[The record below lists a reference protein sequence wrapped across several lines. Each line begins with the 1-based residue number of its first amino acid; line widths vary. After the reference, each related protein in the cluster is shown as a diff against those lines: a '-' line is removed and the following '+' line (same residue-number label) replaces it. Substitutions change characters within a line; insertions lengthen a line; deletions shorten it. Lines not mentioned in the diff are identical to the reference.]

1 MGKTF
6 KKIHESKEVANKH
19 ILKIKKRGGSV
30 KKTVK
35 NGKIILEYSF
45 NEKKE
50 NIWYHGSDNK
60 ISKLLPSEDLK
71 LDYKTENG
79 AWLTSDKHQAGFYGK
94 YISEFD
100 VSKLRILD
108 MSDKNKMRFVVEYMV
123 SIGSDKNRIIQ
134 SIKLENEFKDVYD
147 YVLDF
152 AVDEKGYDAV
162 KLKGEFEKG
171 YDLWVTK
178 RGTKKLIKVF

>member
-1 MGKTF
+1 MKIF
-6 KKIHESKEVANKH
+6 KKIHESKDVANKH
-19 ILKIKKRGGSV
+19 ILKIKKRGGTV

-35 NGKIILEYSF
+35 NGKIVLEYSF
-45 NEKKE
+45 INEDNK
-50 NIWYHGSDNK
+50 NIWYHGSDNE
-60 ISKLLPSEDLK
+60 INKLLPSEKIK

-100 VSKLRILD
+100 VSKLKILD
-108 MSDKNKMRFVVEYMV
+108 MSSKNKMRFVVEYMV
-123 SIGSDKNRIIQ
+123 LIGSDKDSIIQ
-134 SIKLENEFKDVYD
+134 SIKLEKEFKDVYD

-162 KLKGEFEKG
+162 KLKGEFDKG
-171 YDLWVTK
+171 FDLWVTAK
-178 RGTKKLIKVF
+178 GCKKVAYV